1 MKELDALQ
9 EEYERWRFRRKDLE
23 GDLRGLSREESD
35 VLRELAR
42 VEGQISYYD
51 SLESDMKKEL
61 EPPRLSDLLSSLR
74 KR

>member
-1 MKELDALQ
+1 VKELDALQ
-9 EEYERWRFRRKDLE
+9 QEFERWRFRRKELE
-23 GDLRGLSREESD
+23 GDLRELSREEHD
-35 VLRELAR
+35 VLKELAR

-51 SLESDMKKEL
+51 SLESDMKREL